1 MLILSTSWKLSP
13 LQFAMKLYESD
24 CQIFLILK
32 ECWLQRQKIRF
43 KGLWK
48 QFITWFCLVI
58 SFPFQIV
65 FTFLQVR
72 SRKGKLLKIWLK
84 ATIQIFLIFKCLS
97 VQNCSWLNT
106 FCPTVLLVQ
115 IIKAEHSLH
124 TWSSD
129 LVSCIT
135 EVDVIIEHQAINL
148 GSLTR
153 VISGKSRQF
162 GPTLCYFYKI
172 KLAALDWNSIT
183 IPVSCI

>member
-13 LQFAMKLYESD
+13 IQFAMKLYESD
-24 CQIFLILK
+24 CKIFLILK

-48 QFITWFCLVI
+48 QFNSLVI

-84 ATIQIFLIFKCLS
+84 ATIQIFLKFKCLS
-97 VQNCSWLNT
+97 VQNSSWMNT
-106 FCPTVLLVQ
+106 FCHTVLLVQ
-115 IIKAEHSLH
+115 IIKAEHTLH

-129 LVSCIT
+129 LFSCIT
-135 EVDVIIEHQAINL
+135 EVDFIIEHQAINL

-153 VISGKSRQF
+153 IISSKPRQF
-162 GPTLCYFYKI
+162 SPTLAITARGKI
-172 KLAALDWNSIT
+172 SSIGFT
-183 IPVSCI
+183 WEGTMSQE